1 MTTED
6 LIALNEEIAGMA
18 RAGLPLAPGLLA
30 LAAEMGR
37 GNLQRVTQA
46 LAEDMITGKTLPE
59 ALEKQSAHVPPFY
72 AGLVGAGVRTGRI
85 AEVLA
90 TLTIYARTLTN
101 VRMMIV
107 EAFFYPVIVLIFAI
121 GLFGFLSFVILPEF
135 DRIFTD
141 FQMQL
146 PLVTRGVLALSRK
159 PLEFLIAPALVLIV
173 GFFFFRMLVRST
185 AMGQLV
191 WARLIYSLP
200 IIGTLLRAA
209 RLMSF
214 TELLAILIDSEI
226 PLPEA
231 FRLAGAASSDP
242 VMAGKAREIDD
253 DLNEGLP
260 LGTVLKGRGLV
271 PEWVS
276 WMAGLGEQ
284 RGSLGKS
291 LHLVAD
297 LYRRQVEM
305 RAAILRNVLPPILIL
320 GTAGLFTAL
329 FVISVMLPMFRL
341 LGGLMR

>member
-1 MTTED
+1 MKTED

-30 LAAEMGR
+30 LAGEMGR

-46 LAEDMITGKTLPE
+46 LAEDMIAGKTLPE
-59 ALEKQSAHVPPFY
+59 ALAKQSNHVPPFY

-85 AEVLA
+85 ADVLA

-101 VRMMIV
+101 VRSLIV
-107 EAFFYPVIVLIFAI
+107 EAFFYPVIVLIFAV
-121 GLFGFLSFVILPEF
+121 GLFGFLSFVILPQF
-135 DRIFTD
+135 DSIFSE

-146 PLVTRGVLALSRK
+146 PLVTQGVLALSRK
-159 PLEFLIAPALVLIV
+159 PLEYLFAPALVLIV
-173 GFFFFRMLVRST
+173 GFVFFRILVRST
-185 AMGQLV
+185 PMGRLV

-214 TELLAILIDSEI
+214 TELLAILIDNEI

-242 VMAGKAREIDD
+242 VMAGKAREIDN
-253 DLNEGLP
+253 DLKEGLP

-276 WMAGLGEQ
+276 WMAGMGEQ

-305 RAAILRNVLPPILIL
+305 RAAILRNVLPPIMIL
-320 GTAGLFTAL
+320 ATAGLFTAL
-329 FVISVMLPMFRL
+329 FVISVMLPMIKL
-341 LGGLMR
+341 MEGLAR